1 MGEWVEIARWV
12 ALGLIGTAA
21 VIFAPL
27 WVIGLVQTLLEHRRE
42 MQQLGAGNDAL
53 AEQLQALRD
62 ELDALRRTTTEHH
75 LSLQANLE
83 SLQERVRAL
92 ETSHNE
98 QSAVGYNLHR

>member
-27 WVIGLVQTLLEHRRE
+27 WVIGLVQILLEHRRE
-42 MQQLGAGNDAL
+42 MRQLGAGNDAL

-92 ETSHNE
+92 EANQDSHAL
-98 QSAVGYNLHR
+98 SRMP

>member
-42 MQQLGAGNDAL
+42 MRQLGAGNDAL
-53 AEQLQALRD
+53 AQQLQALRD
-62 ELDALRRTTTEHH
+62 EMEQLRRTTTEHH

-83 SLQERVRAL
+83 NLQERVRAL
-92 ETSHNE
+92 EANSESHAL
-98 QSAVGYNLHR
+98 SRMP

>member
-1 MGEWVEIARWV
+1 VGEWVEIARWV

-27 WVIGLVQTLLEHRRE
+27 WFIGLIHTLLEHRRE
-42 MQQLGAGNDAL
+42 MRQLDAANNAL
-53 AEQLQALRD
+53 AQQLQALRD

-92 ETSHNE
+92 ETNHNE
-98 QSAVGYNLHR
+98 QSPIGYNLHR

>member
-1 MGEWVEIARWV
+1 MDEWVEIARWV

-27 WVIGLVQTLLEHRRE
+27 WVIGLVQTLLEYRRE
-42 MQQLGAGNDAL
+42 MRQLGAGNDAL
-53 AEQLQALRD
+53 AAQVQALRD
-62 ELDALRRTTTEHH
+62 EMEQLRRTTTEHH

-92 ETSHNE
+92 EANSESHAL
-98 QSAVGYNLHR
+98 SRMP

>member
-1 MGEWVEIARWV
+1 MDEWVEIARWV

-42 MQQLGAGNDAL
+42 MRQLGASKDAL
-53 AEQLQALRD
+53 AKQLQALHD
-62 ELDALRRTTTEHH
+62 ELQGLRRTTTEHH

-83 SLQERVRAL
+83 NLQERVRAL
-92 ETSHNE
+92 ETSLEGQASLRHT
-98 QSAVGYNLHR
+98 SR

>member
-27 WVIGLVQTLLEHRRE
+27 WVIGLVHTLLEHRRE
-42 MQQLGAGNDAL
+42 MRQLGAGNDAL

-62 ELDALRRTTTEHH
+62 EMEQLRRTTTEHH

-92 ETSHNE
+92 EANQDSHAL
-98 QSAVGYNLHR
+98 SRMP

>member
-1 MGEWVEIARWV
+1 M
-12 ALGLIGTAA
+12 
-21 VIFAPL
+21 
-27 WVIGLVQTLLEHRRE
+27 QTLLEHRRE
-42 MQQLGAGNDAL
+42 MRQLGAGNDAL

-92 ETSHNE
+92 EANQDSHAL
-98 QSAVGYNLHR
+98 SRMP

>member
-27 WVIGLVQTLLEHRRE
+27 WVIGLVQTLLEHWRE
-42 MQQLGAGNDAL
+42 MRQLGAGNDAL

-62 ELDALRRTTTEHH
+62 EMEQLRRTTTEHH

-92 ETSHNE
+92 EANQDSHAL
-98 QSAVGYNLHR
+98 SRMP

>member
-21 VIFAPL
+21 VIFAPF
-27 WVIGLVQTLLEHRRE
+27 WFIGLIHTLLEHRRE

-62 ELDALRRTTTEHH
+62 EMEQLRRTTTEHH

-83 SLQERVRAL
+83 NLQERVRAL
-92 ETSHNE
+92 ETNHNE